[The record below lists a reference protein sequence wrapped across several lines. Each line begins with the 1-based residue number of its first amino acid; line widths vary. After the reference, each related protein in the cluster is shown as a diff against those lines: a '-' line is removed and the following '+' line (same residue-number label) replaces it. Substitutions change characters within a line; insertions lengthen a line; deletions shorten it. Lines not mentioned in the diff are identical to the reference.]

1 MYRFFDKQALR
12 VMRPYAVIISFCL
25 LLCASVGMYVLRQ
38 LEHSVVTSNESMN
51 ALVQSAVDRRLDEL
65 YRYSVTLELN
75 NTNISLKT
83 RSSIPQPISAPVYR
97 LYDSIRDFV
106 DSNALAQGLYIYYPA
121 LDFSVGNLGCFS
133 ADAYRALQTI
143 PQREPDG
150 KWTSQLMQIEE
161 PTLLLDQR
169 PQTEEA
175 VLCYVRPQ
183 KIDRSCRA
191 VMVMEIDRQALI
203 QVFSQAQELFPEAFQ
218 LSILLDGEVI
228 ASKGDEV
235 DTATVETMFAQWNQ
249 ENDHALTHGDTAV
262 YFSRSM
268 LSGLYYASFYNAGS
282 TMRTVRTTIAICAV
296 CALLTLLIGFVGT
309 FYVSILNVRP
319 VRKLLHRLG
328 AQENDETD
336 AYELLTERVDQL
348 MQANEQ
354 SSQRIFEHQMLLDS
368 NFFVTLLRGELRS
381 ESAVVLAA
389 NRYGVVFSEPMF
401 QVLVAANEKRTLPDG
416 DGWQRTIYETMAAH
430 NVEGLCTAF
439 RGRLCILLNSD
450 KPYSQPVL
458 QSLCQDI
465 MNLYYPNEPAAAGI
479 GTCCDS
485 LTAIIT
491 SYHCACWALLAC
503 TPDCAHPVCVYSP
516 EHAQGHHGDARVMQ
530 NFCNFIYQKSYA
542 QARNMLPQLYEEYLT
557 SGVVPSADLMR
568 QQAVTSLLADAACE
582 TLSDGDAAEV
592 TRVLSTAQSAK
603 EYRQRMELVLERLD
617 KQQNHNAPEKQ
628 KCPVTARAKQIIDE
642 SYTDPLMG
650 LYLVSEQLNV
660 SNSYLSTAFK
670 NAYGVSLVQYLN
682 RLRVEHAKKLILE
695 TPMSIKEIA
704 LASGFSSDI
713 NFIRVFKK
721 QENTTPSMLR
731 KKPPEEPA
739 PA

>member
-1 MYRFFDKQALR
+1 M
-12 VMRPYAVIISFCL
+12 
-25 LLCASVGMYVLRQ
+25 
-38 LEHSVVTSNESMN
+38 
-51 ALVQSAVDRRLDEL
+51 
-65 YRYSVTLELN
+65 
-75 NTNISLKT
+75 
-83 RSSIPQPISAPVYR
+83 
-97 LYDSIRDFV
+97 
-106 DSNALAQGLYIYYPA
+106 
-121 LDFSVGNLGCFS
+121 GNLGYFS

-161 PTLLLDQR
+161 PTLLLDQHS
-169 PQTEEA
+169 QTEEA

-191 VMVMEIDRQALI
+191 VMVMEIDRQALV
-203 QVFSQAQELFPEAFQ
+203 QVFSPAQELFPEAFQ

-235 DTATVETMFAQWNQ
+235 DAATVETMFAQWNQ

-268 LSGLYYASFYNAGS
+268 LSGLYYASFYNAGR

-328 AQENDETD
+328 AQENDGTD

-430 NVEGLCTAF
+430 NVEGLYTAF

-465 MNLYYPNEPAAAGI
+465 MNLSYPNKPAAAGI

-491 SYHCACWALLAC
+491 SYHCARWALLAC
-503 TPDCAHPVCVYSP
+503 TPDCAHPACVYSP

-530 NFCNFIYQKSYA
+530 NFCNFI
-542 QARNMLPQLYEEYLT
+542 
-557 SGVVPSADLMR
+557 
-568 QQAVTSLLADAACE
+568 LADAACE
-582 TLSDGDAAEV
+582 TLSDGEV
-592 TRVLSTAQSAK
+592 TRVLATAQSAK

-617 KQQNHNAPEKQ
+617 KQQNHNAPEKK

-642 SYTDPLMG
+642 SYTVPLMG

-695 TPMSIKEIA
+695 PPMSIKEIA

-713 NFIRVFKK
+713 NFTRVFKK